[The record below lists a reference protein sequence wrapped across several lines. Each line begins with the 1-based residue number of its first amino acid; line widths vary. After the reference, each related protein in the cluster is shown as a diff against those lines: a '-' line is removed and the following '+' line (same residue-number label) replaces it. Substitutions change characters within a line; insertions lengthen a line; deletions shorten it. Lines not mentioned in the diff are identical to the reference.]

1 VPLLHISGE
10 SREPLDSFAAFWGEW
25 ALMSPVTVVLAFM
38 LGAYLFGLY
47 RLNSRA
53 NSQADRADASPIS
66 IGRIVLTLLGFS
78 ALAFSLVGPADALAE
93 DQFFL
98 HMIQHLLL
106 TLIAAP
112 LLLAA
117 SPVAAYLWS
126 LPSDIR
132 YTVAGSLARRGKVN
146 RVMRKLTFPKTAIV
160 IYILTMY
167 VWHLPTM
174 YEAAIH
180 NEPLH
185 YLEHLVFFGVGV
197 MFWWPVAGP
206 APVRSQLSYPQRL
219 LYIML
224 AFTPSAALGAFLTL
238 VDTTLYTHYEA
249 TPMHWGVGAKED
261 QSIGGLI
268 MWVPG
273 GFILLAAATVLFF
286 KWYESESKDSRY
298 KPRVHPKQ

>member
-25 ALMSPVTVVLAFM
+25 VLVSPVTVVLLFL

-53 NSQADRADASPIS
+53 SASDASSIS
-66 IGRIVLTLLGFS
+66 LGRVALTLLGFA
-78 ALAFSLVGPADALAE
+78 ALTFSLVGPADALAE

-106 TLIAAP
+106 TLVAAP
-112 LLLAA
+112 LMLAA

-126 LPSDIR
+126 LPSNIR
-132 YTVAGSLARRGKVN
+132 YTVAGSLGRRG
-146 RVMRKLTFPKTAIV
+146 RTSWLMRKLTFPKVAITV
-160 IYILTMY
+160 YILTMY

-180 NEPLH
+180 HESLH
-185 YLEHLVFFGVGV
+185 YLEHLMFFGAAVL
-197 MFWWPVAGP
+197 FWWPIAGP
-206 APVRSQLSYPQRL
+206 APVRSMLTYPQRL
-219 LYIML
+219 LYLIVAL
-224 AFTPSAALGAFLTL
+224 TPSAALGAWLTL
-238 VDTTLYTHYEA
+238 VDTTLYTHYES
-249 TPMHWGVGAKED
+249 TPIHWGLEAKED
-261 QSIGGLI
+261 QSLGGLI

-273 GFILLAAATVLFF
+273 NFVLVGAATVLFF
-286 KWYESESKDSRY
+286 KWYESESRDSRY
-298 KPRVHPKQ
+298 KRKVNPGP